1 MAVFSKEQ
9 VRLSNAKMRSPT
21 PERMQKRKRERSPSR
36 DRVLAKGTPVNTELR
51 VLIKSAK
58 QRRQKA
64 RQRQKRFAQR
74 MRATRGELS
83 ILETKSVKDPQ
94 KRDYLRRLEEF
105 YDFISHHE
113 IDIKDEVK
121 LDEALCEYSDH
132 MFLNGE
138 SNSSGQKLKAA
149 LEFCRPESVRKGE
162 LHLPR
167 FKRALKGWRRMAP
180 TQTRLPMIEFIKG
193 AITGVMLYQNHHDMA
208 LYNELTFSTYARPG
222 EMLKVLAVD
231 VIQRNQQFHHD
242 VIALAPFERGEES
255 KTGVFDEVLILDDV
269 RMPCLG
275 ELVVQLAKNRI
286 RQEGEA
292 AHLWTFSAKQY
303 LDVWRSCVMTLGLEE
318 IAESP
323 YQNRHGGASRDH
335 LLRLRSVAAIQRR
348 GRWSSDNSARIYDK
362 PGRLQQLINKVSG
375 ELEPFGENM
384 RMHFRNLYL
393 GGKVVLPRKVKE
405 RTRQFFK

>member
-1 MAVFSKEQ
+1 M
-9 VRLSNAKMRSPT
+9 
-21 PERMQKRKRERSPSR
+21 
-36 DRVLAKGTPVNTELR
+36 
-51 VLIKSAK
+51 
-58 QRRQKA
+58 
-64 RQRQKRFAQR
+64 
-74 MRATRGELS
+74 
-83 ILETKSVKDPQ
+83 
-94 KRDYLRRLEEF
+94 
-105 YDFISHHE
+105 
-113 IDIKDEVK
+113 
-121 LDEALCEYSDH
+121 
-132 MFLNGE
+132 
-138 SNSSGQKLKAA
+138 
-149 LEFCRPESVRKGE
+149 
-162 LHLPR
+162 
-167 FKRALKGWRRMAP
+167 
-180 TQTRLPMIEFIKG
+180 
-193 AITGVMLYQNHHDMA
+193 
-208 LYNELTFSTYARPG
+208 
-222 EMLKVLAVD
+222 
-231 VIQRNQQFHHD
+231 IQRNQQFHHD

-275 ELVVQLAKNRI
+275 EVVVQLAKNRI

-318 IAESP
+318 IAESR

-362 PGRLQQLINKVSG
+362 PGRLQQLINKVSA